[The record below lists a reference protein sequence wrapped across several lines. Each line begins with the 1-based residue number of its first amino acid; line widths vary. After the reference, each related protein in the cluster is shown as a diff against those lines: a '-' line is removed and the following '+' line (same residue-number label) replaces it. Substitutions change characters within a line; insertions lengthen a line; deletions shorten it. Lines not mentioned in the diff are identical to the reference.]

1 MAKVKIGI
9 DFTAELQNIDSK
21 ITEARKLGDKKTI
34 AELRIKHT
42 EVSRQQAAGIVIP
55 FGDKKPAKKTERG
68 EAAKQEQITESPSET
83 SSAD

>member
-1 MAKVKIGI
+1 MAKKIGI
-9 DFTAELQNIDSK
+9 DISAELQNIDSK

-42 EVSRQQAAGIVIP
+42 ELSRQLAAGIVTTL
-55 FGDKKPAKKTERG
+55 GDKKPAKKEQRGQAETQETLAETTEN
-68 EAAKQEQITESPSET
+68 P